1 MKKII
6 TLLSIGLC
14 ILSFAQSIE
23 YGKFSVKLINTTSSN
38 LSKEVNGIKVSY
50 TPTDYTWSVK
60 IENTSGSTIEVDWD
74 KSTFVIDKRASGIVF
89 NDSSKLTAGLPKGK
103 EVIPNGTILYKK
115 IYPRRNVEF
124 MSPTLTKYEIKKYGK
139 SEIDINLV
147 FVKDGNES
155 EINAN
160 FEATLK

>member
-6 TLLSIGLC
+6 TLLSIIVSVISL
-14 ILSFAQSIE
+14 AQTAN
-23 YGKFSVKLINTTSSN
+23 YGKFNIKLINTTSES
-38 LSKEVNGIKVSY
+38 LSKEVNGIKVNY
-50 TPTDYTWSVK
+50 MPTDYTWSIK
-60 IENTSGSTIEVDWD
+60 IENNSGVSTEIDWD
-74 KSTFVIDKRASGIVF
+74 KSTFIIDKRASGIVF
-89 NDSSKLTAGLPKGK
+89 NDSSRLTAMLPKGK

-115 IYPRRNVEF
+115 IYPKRNVEF

-155 EINAN
+155 EISAN